1 MLRIYYIDRN
11 QLRLDLADG
20 IIELT
25 KEIFPLDERIDP
37 SEFPYDP
44 YRYGEALYVKT
55 KALMN
60 YDYGE
65 TDREHNK
72 EGEAVCREMISV
84 IDRMRKFTPVFPKQ
98 ITHLEGLAYNQLGM
112 FISAG
117 IKQLDLLIRKGL
129 VQLPLDALKSHVRL
143 CTSIAERE
151 NADIATS
158 QIEQTKFMWKGS
170 SHQQRGDV
178 MSNFF
183 SNSINKVLALP
194 MG

>member
-37 SEFPYDP
+37 SEFPCDP

-129 VQLPLDALKSHVRL
+129 VQLPLDALKSHVSYAHPLGKEKMLTLQHHRL
-143 CTSIAERE
+143 NKRNLCGRVQVTSNEE
-151 NADIATS
+151 T
-158 QIEQTKFMWKGS
+158 
-170 SHQQRGDV
+170 
-178 MSNFF
+178 
-183 SNSINKVLALP
+183 
-194 MG
+194 

>member
-37 SEFPYDP
+37 SEFPCDP

-117 IKQLDLLIRKGL
+117 ITTGSVDKEGIGTAAIGCFEKSRK
-129 VQLPLDALKSHVRL
+129 L
-143 CTSIAERE
+143 CTSIGERE

-158 QIEQTKFMWKGS
+158 QIEQTKFK
-170 SHQQRGDV
+170 QRGDV